1 MSRKK
6 LVDENAEARRRVNM
20 TRSGVAYNNEDDT
33 ATKKLLSGNTHSAGE
48 GRRFARDIKNISGRP
63 SATVAHTND
72 VQSRLEETSVFK
84 QITVDFGAMKLRSAN
99 VANIANVVTELDKA
113 VVANI
118 YDDVQPAT
126 LFSREAF
133 SGSSSSHR
141 FMHRSTL
148 ETTSRPSSLSTEK
161 FSRYSRSSI
170 NTMKRSSFRSAS
182 IVSQSTPLFRKAGR
196 RSIRPFRPLEDDS
209 DLYTR
214 YSLGPISQDLHT
226 MDTDSGTG
234 LRSRESAKGCSQAT
248 NGCIDD
254 DFITQL
260 ASQLSEVT
268 LSPCINPVPD
278 NLVEASQEEPVD
290 LSQEPAYPQVRLK
303 GRATSFSLG
312 FIPIAFP
319 EEIDIKDLRISL

>member
-1 MSRKK
+1 MPRKK

-20 TRSGVAYNNEDDT
+20 TRSAVAYNNEDDT
-33 ATKKLLSGNTHSAGE
+33 TTKKLLLRNTRSSGQ

-63 SATVAHTND
+63 SVTVAPTND
-72 VQSRLEETSVFK
+72 VQSQLEETSVFK
-84 QITVDFGAMKLRSAN
+84 QITVDFGAMNLRSAD
-99 VANIANVVTELDKA
+99 VANRANVVTEPDK
-113 VVANI
+113 VVVVNT

-133 SGSSSSHR
+133 SGTSSSH
-141 FMHRSTL
+141 HLAYGSTL
-148 ETTSRPSSLSTEK
+148 ETTSKPGSLSTDK
-161 FSRYSRSSI
+161 FSRYGRSSM

-182 IVSQSTPLFRKAGR
+182 IVSQSTPLLGKTGR
-196 RSIRPFRPLEDDS
+196 RSIRPFRPLKDDS

-214 YSLGPISQDLHT
+214 YSLGPISQELHST
-226 MDTDSGTG
+226 DTATGTG
-234 LRSRESAKGCSQAT
+234 LHRRESDKGCSQASD
-248 NGCIDD
+248 GCIDD
-254 DFITQL
+254 DFMTQL

-278 NLVEASQEEPVD
+278 NLVEASQEESVD

-319 EEIDIKDLRISL
+319 EAIDIKDLRISL

>member
-1 MSRKK
+1 MPRKK

-20 TRSGVAYNNEDDT
+20 TRSAVAYNNEDDI
-33 ATKKLLSGNTHSAGE
+33 ATKKLLSVNTRSSGQ

-63 SATVAHTND
+63 PAIVATTND
-72 VQSRLEETSVFK
+72 VQSRMEETNVFK
-84 QITVDFGAMKLRSAN
+84 QITVDFGATSLRSAY
-99 VANIANVVTELDKA
+99 VANRANIVTEPDKT
-113 VVANI
+113 VVLNT
-118 YDDVQPAT
+118 YEDVQPAT

-141 FMHRSTL
+141 LTYGSTL
-148 ETTSRPSSLSTEK
+148 KSSKPGSLSTKK
-161 FSRYSRSSI
+161 FSRYGRSSI
-170 NTMKRSSFRSAS
+170 DTMKRSSFRSAS
-182 IVSQSTPLFRKAGR
+182 IVSQSTPLLGKTGR

-214 YSLGPISQDLHT
+214 YSLGPISQELHT
-226 MDTDSGTG
+226 MDTDTGTG
-234 LRSRESAKGCSQAT
+234 FHCSESDKGCSQAT

-254 DFITQL
+254 DLLTQL
-260 ASQLSEVT
+260 ASQLNEVA

-278 NLVEASQEEPVD
+278 NLVEASQEESVD
-290 LSQEPAYPQVRLK
+290 SFQQPAYSQVRLK

-319 EEIDIKDLRISL
+319 EDIDIKDLRISL